1 MKFFR
6 TITNSLVS
14 KDFYTDILH
23 NDHPKKVRKGLWY
36 LFRVYII
43 VALFLTVLISI
54 NISAVLP
61 RIASTARSILPPGAE
76 ITIQN
81 GLLTTNTN
89 PIVIPLPQ
97 TEMSQSATTS
107 QASRT
112 GAKNLLILDI
122 TASTTIQD
130 LEDRNTIALVT
141 SDGFIFKGDNGRY
154 SLGKFSN
161 FKDLNVTID
170 ENWLI
175 QKAEWIKGL
184 AKFVPF
190 IAFFF
195 MLITLYLS
203 SLFFSIFWALIIM
216 LILKVQKREAEFGTT
231 YVIALYTRTFALVI
245 GLLAYLLPFFGR
257 DMVSVI
263 LQLIFITFMLR
274 TRQAIINEEDD
285 AKEIV

>member
-43 VALFLTVLISI
+43 VALFITVLISI

-61 RIASTARSILPPGAE
+61 RIATMARNILPPGAE
-76 ITIQN
+76 VTIQN
-81 GLLTTNTN
+81 GVLTTNTN

-97 TEMSQSATTS
+97 SQVNPN
-107 QASRT
+107 ASST
-112 GAKNLLILDI
+112 PSVVDDEKNLLVLDI
-122 TASTTIQD
+122 TASSSIQD
-130 LEDRNTIALVT
+130 LEDRNTLALVT
-141 SDGFIFKGDNGRY
+141 SEGFIFKGDNGRY
-154 SLGKFSN
+154 SLGKFAN
-161 FKDLNVTID
+161 FKEMNVTID
-170 ENWLI
+170 ENWLV
-175 QKAEWIKGL
+175 QKADWVKGL

-195 MLITLYLS
+195 LLITLYAS
-203 SLFFSIFWALIIM
+203 SLFFSLIWALIIT
-216 LILKVQKREAEFGTT
+216 LILKVQKREVAFPTA
-231 YVIALYTRTFALVI
+231 YVIALYSRTFALAI
-245 GLLAYLLPFFGR
+245 GLLAYLLPFLGR
-257 DMVSVI
+257 NMVSVT
-263 LQLIFITFMLR
+263 LQIIFIILMLR

-285 AKEIV
+285 AKEIA